1 MNAVNPRPVT
11 NSRNPGPRPALRRE
25 GGEPDGALA
34 VARPGSG
41 AAGEEASPQERRIR
55 IAPTPGQ
62 RRPHD
67 SDPSAGSRPAEGEGK
82 VKGTKKNAKKE
93 KRSKKDKKKGKKKEN
108 LSGLPLSDVVPPEL
122 TVALPKP
129 LRRAL
134 AEAATQRDVAP
145 ELLVAQVLS
154 EWLDH

>member
-1 MNAVNPRPVT
+1 MSTLNPRPAT

-25 GGEPDGALA
+25 GGEPDGALT

-41 AAGEEASPQERRIR
+41 AAGEGASQPERRIR

-67 SDPSAGSRPAEGEGK
+67 SDPSADKRPAKGEGK
-82 VKGTKKNAKKE
+82 AKGTKKNAKKD
-93 KRSKKDKKKGKKKEN
+93 KRSKKDKKAGKKKGN
-108 LSGLPLSDVVPPEL
+108 VSHPLLGDVVPPEL